1 MGSNGQGQLGI
12 DDPYMTQ
19 KTSPVLV
26 EVLVQ
31 HKPSM
36 IACGNNHILA
46 LMSNDHLI
54 LITKYRKRRSVQLG
68 F

>member
-1 MGSNGQGQLGI
+1 
-12 DDPYMTQ
+12 
-19 KTSPVLV
+19 VLV

-46 LMSNDHLI
+46 LMSNDYLWLI
-54 LITKYRKRRSVQLG
+54 MKYRKRRSVQLG